1 MKRSIALLML
11 MVVTGLSSLRAH
23 EGMWIPILLDI
34 ENMQRE
40 GLKLTAEDIY
50 SVNNASLKDAI
61 VHFGGGCTA
70 EVISDA
76 GLILTN
82 HHCGYGAIQQLS
94 SLEHDY
100 LKNGFWA
107 ENSSGELA
115 CAGLTATFVDRI
127 EDVTEIV
134 LSGIDESTPEEERRK
149 LISERSRSLAEGAV
163 SGAAWKA
170 EVKPF
175 FYGNQFIM
183 IVTKTYSDVRL
194 VGTPPSSIGKF
205 GGDTDNW
212 VWPRHT
218 GDFALFRIYASPENE
233 PADFAEENLPY
244 QPAHS
249 LPVSLKGVKEGDFTM
264 VYGFP
269 GVTDQYL
276 VSRGVEYVTEK
287 VNPVR
292 IAMRESSLEVIDAA
306 MASSDELRIKY
317 AARQSMISNA
327 WKKWIGQNM
336 GLERFNAIE
345 KKKDFEKKFQQK
357 ADGSGNDG
365 YKNVLASL
373 DQAHQEIEPY
383 QLARDLFIEFYFYGP
398 QVLNFS
404 RQLDE
409 LLGAIAEGLPA
420 DKTDALLEKTIRS
433 AKSHF
438 EDYDEDTD
446 RAVFKTLLPQYVN
459 AVSRELQ
466 PAALADFYDKYRK
479 NPASYTEYLFDK
491 SILDNENQL
500 IALLEGGNLK
510 KIARLTSDPLYALA
524 NSMMGEYSSKIRPE
538 QVRLQTKI
546 NEAMRVYVKAQMD
559 LFPDKVYWSDA
570 NSTLRVT
577 YGKVEGCIPQD
588 GMAYLPH
595 TTLEGAIHKYVPG
608 DVEFDLPN
616 RLIELY
622 ESKDYGRYGQD
633 GKLNVAFL
641 ASNHTTGGNSGSP
654 VINANGE
661 LIGLNFDRSWES
673 TMSDI
678 MFNPEI
684 CRNIS
689 VDVRYILFVVD
700 KFAGAGW
707 ILDEMNLVEN

>member
-1 MKRSIALLML
+1 MKRSIALLIL

-94 SLEHDY
+94 SLENDY

-107 ENSSGELA
+107 ENRSGELA

-127 EDVTEIV
+127 EDVTEII
-134 LSGIDESTPEEERRK
+134 LSGIDESTPTEERRK
-149 LISERSRSLAEGAV
+149 LIAERSQSLAEAAV

-183 IVTKTYSDVRL
+183 IITKTYSDVRL

-212 VWPRHT
+212 IWPRHT

-233 PADFAEENLPY
+233 PADFAEENQPF

-292 IAMRESSLEVIDAA
+292 IAMRESSLQVIDAA

-336 GLERFNAIE
+336 GLDRFDAIQ
-345 KKKDFEKKFQQK
+345 KKKDFEKSFQQK
-357 ADGSGNDG
+357 ADASGNEN
-365 YKNVLASL
+365 YRNVLASL
-373 DQAHQEIEPY
+373 DQAHQQIEPY

-409 LLGAIAEGLPA
+409 LLGAIASELPK
-420 DKTDALLEKTIRS
+420 DQTDALLEKSIRS
-433 AKSHF
+433 AKSYF
-438 EDYDEDTD
+438 EDYHADTD
-446 RAVFKTLLPQYVN
+446 RAVFERLLPQYAK
-459 AVSRELQ
+459 AVSRDLQ
-466 PAALADFYDKYRK
+466 PVQLAEFYDKYK
-479 NPASYTEYLFDK
+479 MDAESYTEYLYDK
-491 SILDNENQL
+491 SVLDDETEL

-510 KIARLTSDPLYALA
+510 KIAKLTSDPLYALA
-524 NSMMGEYSSKIRPE
+524 NSFMGDYSSKIRPE
-538 QVRLQTKI
+538 QVRLQTII
-546 NEAMRVYVKAQMD
+546 NDGMRVYVKAQMD

-595 TTLEGAIHKYVPG
+595 TTLEGVIHKYVPG
-608 DVEFDLPN
+608 DVEFDVPN